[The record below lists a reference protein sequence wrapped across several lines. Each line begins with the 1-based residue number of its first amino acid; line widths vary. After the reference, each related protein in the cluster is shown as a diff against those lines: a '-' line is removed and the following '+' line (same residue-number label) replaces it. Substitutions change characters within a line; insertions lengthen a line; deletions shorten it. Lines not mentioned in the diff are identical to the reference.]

1 MRSSL
6 FRRHFMLTAG
16 MILISFALLAAAFMT
31 LSYRY
36 MVQEKKET
44 MAVNVTYVASLT
56 QDILEQGFDPAED
69 GFKLYGPAL
78 SMIADCDILICNRSG
93 TVLRYTADGRNIP
106 GYAGQAINPAV
117 VDQLISQGCYS
128 GMSDL
133 GLYPNLYFAAG
144 VPIYFQSGADTS
156 VEYLIFMTT
165 SAGELI
171 ALWKTLATIFFFIA
185 VVVLCIAFISSSIF
199 SLQQVKPLREM
210 ADAVRKF
217 GMGEYDTRVDD
228 YGRKDEIGDLATAF
242 NAMADSLA
250 SSEKRRQEFVANIS
264 HELKTPMTT
273 ISGFTNGILDGT
285 IPPEKVNDSLQ
296 VISSETARL
305 SRLVRRMLDVSAL
318 QAREAV
324 ESQVEF
330 DVSETMVQVMISLE
344 GKIKGRQLDM
354 DVQIPD
360 NPVRVWGD
368 PDGITQVCYNP
379 VSYTHLAAH
388 QFGVV
393 LGVHTRL
400 DGGGVGVDDQIQV
413 QLLGHLVPEGNH
425 LRDFKGGVHV
435 DKGERTVAEKRL
447 LCQPK
452 QHGGVLADAPEHTQ
466 LAQLL
471 VCLPQNVDTLRL
483 QGVQMVHLVIL
494 LLVFRSLS
502 GSILIALFIICFPPM
517 FVKSAIVTFS

>member
-36 MVQEKKET
+36 MVQEKKEA

-78 SMIADCDILICNRSG
+78 SMIADCDILICDRSG

-106 GYAGQAINPAV
+106 GYTGQSITPSV

-133 GLYPNLYFAAG
+133 GLYPNLYFASG

-217 GMGEYDTRVDD
+217 GMGEYDTRVAD

-368 PDGITQVCYNP
+368 PDGITQVCYN
-379 VSYTHLAAH
+379 LLDNAAKFATPGTAIAVTITTKGTKAYISVKNH
-388 QFGVV
+388 GETIPPEELSMIFDRF
-393 LGVHTRL
+393 HKSDRSRSI
-400 DGGGVGVDDQIQV
+400 DKEGVG
-413 QLLGHLVPEGNH
+413 LGLYIVKTILNNH
-425 LRDFKGGVHV
+425 K
-435 DKGERTVAEKRL
+435 ENITVTSKDGITEFVFTL
-447 LCQPK
+447 T
-452 QHGGVLADAPEHTQ
+452 LA
-466 LAQLL
+466 
-471 VCLPQNVDTLRL
+471 
-483 QGVQMVHLVIL
+483 G
-494 LLVFRSLS
+494 
-502 GSILIALFIICFPPM
+502 
-517 FVKSAIVTFS
+517 

>member
-36 MVQEKKET
+36 MVQEKKEA

-69 GFKLYGPAL
+69 GFKLYGPAM
-78 SMIADCDILICNRSG
+78 SMIADCDILICDRSG

-106 GYAGQAINPAV
+106 GYAGQAIAPTV
-117 VDQLISQGCYS
+117 VDQLVSQGCYS

-199 SLQQVKPLREM
+199 SLQQVKPLRDM
-210 ADAVRKF
+210 ADAVRRF
-217 GMGEYDTRVDD
+217 GMGEYDTRVED

-305 SRLVRRMLDVSAL
+305 SRLVRKMLDVSAL

-368 PDGITQVCYNP
+368 PDGITQVCYN
-379 VSYTHLAAH
+379 LLDNAAKFATPGTAIAVTITTKGTKAYISVKNH
-388 QFGVV
+388 GETIPPEELSMIFDRF
-393 LGVHTRL
+393 HKSDRSRSI
-400 DGGGVGVDDQIQV
+400 DKEGVG
-413 QLLGHLVPEGNH
+413 LGLYIVKTILNNH
-425 LRDFKGGVHV
+425 K
-435 DKGERTVAEKRL
+435 ENITVTSKDGITEFVFTL
-447 LCQPK
+447 T
-452 QHGGVLADAPEHTQ
+452 LA
-466 LAQLL
+466 
-471 VCLPQNVDTLRL
+471 
-483 QGVQMVHLVIL
+483 G
-494 LLVFRSLS
+494 
-502 GSILIALFIICFPPM
+502 
-517 FVKSAIVTFS
+517 

>member
-1 MRSSL
+1 
-6 FRRHFMLTAG
+6 
-16 MILISFALLAAAFMT
+16 
-31 LSYRY
+31 
-36 MVQEKKET
+36 
-44 MAVNVTYVASLT
+44 
-56 QDILEQGFDPAED
+56 
-69 GFKLYGPAL
+69 
-78 SMIADCDILICNRSG
+78 
-93 TVLRYTADGRNIP
+93 
-106 GYAGQAINPAV
+106 
-117 VDQLISQGCYS
+117 
-128 GMSDL
+128 
-133 GLYPNLYFAAG
+133 
-144 VPIYFQSGADTS
+144 
-156 VEYLIFMTT
+156 MTT

-217 GMGEYDTRVDD
+217 GMGEYDTRVED

-250 SSEKRRQEFVANIS
+250 CSEKRRQEFVANIS

-305 SRLVRRMLDVSAL
+305 SRLVRKMLDVSAL
-318 QAREAV
+318 QARESV

-368 PDGITQVCYNP
+368 PDGITQVCYN
-379 VSYTHLAAH
+379 LLDNAAKFATPGTAIAVTITTKGTKAYISVKNRGETIPPEELSMIFDRFH
-388 QFGVV
+388 KSD
-393 LGVHTRL
+393 RSRSI
-400 DGGGVGVDDQIQV
+400 DKEGVG
-413 QLLGHLVPEGNH
+413 LGLYIVKTILNNH
-425 LRDFKGGVHV
+425 KENITVTSRDGVT
-435 DKGERTVAEKRL
+435 EFIFTL
-447 LCQPK
+447 T
-452 QHGGVLADAPEHTQ
+452 LA
-466 LAQLL
+466 
-471 VCLPQNVDTLRL
+471 
-483 QGVQMVHLVIL
+483 G
-494 LLVFRSLS
+494 
-502 GSILIALFIICFPPM
+502 
-517 FVKSAIVTFS
+517 

>member
-36 MVQEKKET
+36 MVQEKKEA
-44 MAVNVTYVASLT
+44 MAINVTYVASLT
-56 QDILEQGFDPAED
+56 QDLLEQGFDPAED
-69 GFKLYGPAL
+69 GFRLYGPAL
-78 SMIADCDILICNRSG
+78 SMIADCDILICDDSG
-93 TVLRYTADGRNIP
+93 KVLRYTADGRNIMNYV
-106 GYAGQAINPAV
+106 GCSISSTV
-117 VDQLISQGCYS
+117 VNQLVSQGCYS

-133 GLYPNLYFAAG
+133 GLYSNLYFTSG
-144 VPIYFQSGADTS
+144 VPIYFQSGNNTS
-156 VEYLIFMTT
+156 VEYLVFMTT
-165 SAGELI
+165 SAGELVT
-171 ALWKTLATIFFFIA
+171 LWKALATIFFFIA

-228 YGRKDEIGDLATAF
+228 YGRKDEVGDLAAAF

-305 SRLVRRMLDVSAL
+305 SRLVRKMLDVSAL
-318 QAREAV
+318 QARESV

-330 DVSETMVQVMISLE
+330 DISETMVQVMISLE
-344 GKIKGRQLDM
+344 GKIKSRRLDM

-360 NPVRVWGD
+360 NPVEVWGD
-368 PDGITQVCYNP
+368 PDGITQVCYN
-379 VSYTHLAAH
+379 LLDNAAK
-388 QFGVV
+388 FAAPGTAIGVTITTKGTKAYISV
-393 LGVHTRL
+393 KNQGETIPPEELSMIFDRFHKSDRSRSI
-400 DGGGVGVDDQIQV
+400 DKEGVG
-413 QLLGHLVPEGNH
+413 LGLYIVKTILNNH
-425 LRDFKGGVHV
+425 KENITVTSKDGVTEFV
-435 DKGERTVAEKRL
+435 FTL
-447 LCQPK
+447 T
-452 QHGGVLADAPEHTQ
+452 LA
-466 LAQLL
+466 
-471 VCLPQNVDTLRL
+471 
-483 QGVQMVHLVIL
+483 G
-494 LLVFRSLS
+494 
-502 GSILIALFIICFPPM
+502 
-517 FVKSAIVTFS
+517 